1 MDSNFDPKAFI
12 ETLPT
17 RPGVYQMLNE
27 TGQVL
32 YVGKARNLKDRV
44 SSYFRSSG
52 LDTKT
57 LALVQRI
64 ANIKI
69 TVTLSENE
77 ALLLESN
84 LIKQLR
90 PHYNILLRD
99 DKSYPYLLLSAHP
112 DFPSLNFHRGARLEK
127 GEYFGPYPSAGAVHE
142 TMDLLQKLFKIRQ
155 CSDSF
160 FKSRT
165 RPCLQYQIKRC
176 TAPCVGYID
185 PPAYQDNVQLTRLFL
200 QGKDDTV
207 LKQLAEKMEKAASQ
221 LSFEE
226 AARARDQIRTLQQIR
241 AKQSISMQGGDVDVI
256 AAVGRQGVVVV
267 EVLYIR
273 AGRLI
278 GNKSFFPKLP
288 GDVSIEEALTSFL
301 PQYYLSPQRGE
312 TFPKRIFLNQAIK
325 DQPWIEAAL
334 SERWQHRI
342 FIMTPMRG
350 QALQW
355 LKMAQLNAE
364 QALTSH
370 LSTQQHYYQWLE
382 SLQQELKLA
391 NLPRRLECF
400 DISHTLGEAT
410 VASCVVFGEEGPIKA
425 AYRRFNITGVTPG
438 DDYGAMKQALTR
450 HYTRL
455 KAADGELPDILL
467 IDGGKGQLAKAEEML
482 EEVQVSGVVLLAI
495 AKGPT
500 RKPGLET
507 IFVSGWSQPLRL
519 AADSQAL
526 HLLQRIRDEA
536 HRFAITGHRQQR
548 AKARLRSPLEDIP
561 GIGPKRRRELLR
573 HFGGMQG
580 IMRASVEEL
589 TQVTGIRAD
598 LAKRLYDILHGT

>member
-1 MDSNFDPKAFI
+1 MNHFDSKTFI

-17 RPGVYQMLNE
+17 RPGVYQMLND
-27 TGQVL
+27 TGHVL

-44 SSYFRSSG
+44 ASYFRSSG

-57 LALVQRI
+57 IALVQRI
-64 ANIKI
+64 AEIKI
-69 TVTLSENE
+69 TITQSENE

-99 DKSYPYLLLSAHP
+99 DKSYPYLFLSAHP
-112 DFPSLNFHRGARLEK
+112 EFPSLNFHRGARREA

-176 TAPCVGYID
+176 TAPCVDYID
-185 PPAYQDNVQLTRLFL
+185 PATYQEDVQHTRLFL
-200 QGKDDTV
+200 QGKDDAV

-221 LSFEE
+221 LIFEE
-226 AARARDQIRTLQQIR
+226 AARLRDQIKTLQQIR
-241 AKQSISMQGGDVDVI
+241 AKQSVSLETGDVDVI
-256 AAVGRQGVVVV
+256 AARERQGVVVI

-288 GDVSIEEALTSFL
+288 GDVSTEEALNSFL

-312 TFPKRIFLNQAIK
+312 NFPRRIFLNQPIK

-342 FIMTPMRG
+342 FISTPTRG
-350 QALQW
+350 QPLQW
-355 LKMAQLNAE
+355 LNMAQLNA
-364 QALTSH
+364 QHALIGH

-382 SLQQELKLA
+382 SLQRELQLA
-391 NLPRRLECF
+391 NLPKRLECF

-450 HYTRL
+450 HYSRL
-455 KAADGELPDILL
+455 KAAEDELPDVLI

-482 EEVQVSGVVLLAI
+482 EEVQVSGVMLLAI
-495 AKGPT
+495 AKGPS

-507 IFVSGWSQPLRL
+507 IFVSGHSHPLRL
-519 AADSQAL
+519 TPDSPVL

-548 AKARLRSPLEDIP
+548 AKARLRSPLEEIP

-580 IMRASVEEL
+580 IQRASVEEL
-589 TQVTGIRAD
+589 TQVTGVNAD
-598 LAKRLYDILHGT
+598 LAKRLYEALHG